1 MKNLSFKKL
10 LPFVAA
16 IAVFFVLTMSYFNPL
31 IEGKRLMQGD
41 ISHFRG
47 MSKEIVDYRAK
58 TGEEPLWTNSMFGG
72 MPAYQISVQYKA
84 NLIKHIDQLLQLGLP
99 NPAGFVFLYFLG
111 FFILL
116 LVLGV
121 DPWLSLAGAI
131 AYAFS
136 SYFFIILSAGHNSKA
151 HAIAYMAPVLAGII
165 LTFRKKYL
173 IGGVLTDIFLSL
185 EISANHL
192 QITYYLLLIVVAYGI
207 NEFIFKIR
215 EKEFNSFLKA
225 FGVLLVAVFLAILTN
240 ITTLWATYDYT
251 PYTTRGKSE
260 LTSNKKDRSS
270 GLDRDYATGWSYGI
284 PETMTLL
291 IPDFNGGA
299 SGVALGTKSATYK
312 ALQANNI
319 PEEQAQG
326 FVNQKL
332 PMYWGTQPNTSGPVY
347 VGAIIFFLFIF
358 GLLIVENRYRWW
370 ILGITVISIML
381 SWGKNFMPF
390 TNFFFD
396 YIPGYSK
403 FRAVSMTLVIAELT
417 IPLLAIFALKK
428 VFQEGIN
435 KQVVLKKL
443 LYTFYVVG
451 GICLIIAL
459 FGSSLFSFANPN
471 DANYFKGLP
480 DWLVAAIR
488 QDRASMLRFD
498 AFRSLV
504 FIAIATGAIWAFL
517 KNKLKKEWVVVILIL
532 GFLVDGWAVNKRYLN
547 NDDFARKSEIE
558 NPFQP
563 SQADLMIMKDT
574 DPDYRVLNLMV
585 DPFNDASTSYFHK
598 SIGGYHGAKLRRYQ
612 ELIEHQISKNNQ
624 NVLNMLNTKYFI
636 GRGQDGSPVPQ
647 LNMAALGNAW
657 FVDNYRLVPNADSEL
672 VALSKFEPAK
682 TAIVDVR
689 FKGLVEKYNSQKDTT
704 AFLKL
709 TNYAP
714 NKLDYAYKA
723 GSDQLAVFSEI
734 YYEKGWNAYVDGKL
748 TPHFRA
754 DYVLR
759 SMVLPAGEHK
769 VEFRFEPTFFKTG
782 ERVSFA
788 SSLLLIVLLLG
799 GGGYEIWNGNR
810 KKQ

>member
-10 LPFVAA
+10 LPFIAA

-116 LVLGV
+116 LALGV

-173 IGGVLTDIFLSL
+173 IGGVLTAIFLSL

-215 EKEFNSFLKA
+215 EKEFGSFLKA

-270 GLDRDYATGWSYGI
+270 GLDREYATGWSYGI

-370 ILGITVISIML
+370 ILGITIISILL

-417 IPLLAIFALKK
+417 MPLLAIFALKK
-428 VFQEGIN
+428 VFQDGIN

-504 FIAIATGAIWAFL
+504 FIAVATVAIWAFL
-517 KNKLKKEWVVVILIL
+517 KDKLKMQWAVVILIL

-574 DPDYRVLNLMV
+574 DPNYRVLNLMV

-612 ELIEHQISKNNQ
+612 ELIEQQISKNNQ

-672 VALSKFEPAK
+672 TALSKFEPAK

-704 AFLKL
+704 ASIKL
-709 TNYAP
+709 TDYAP
-714 NKLDYAYKA
+714 NKLDYVYKA

-788 SSLLLIVLLLG
+788 SSLLLILLLLG
-799 GGGYEIWNGNR
+799 GGGFEIWNGNR

>member
-10 LPFVAA
+10 LPFIAA

-173 IGGVLTDIFLSL
+173 IGGVLTAIFLSL

-215 EKEFNSFLKA
+215 EKEFGSFLKA

-270 GLDRDYATGWSYGI
+270 GLDREYATGWSYGI

-370 ILGITVISIML
+370 ILGITIISILL

-417 IPLLAIFALKK
+417 MPLLAIFALKK
-428 VFQEGIN
+428 VFQDGIN

-504 FIAIATGAIWAFL
+504 FIAVATVAIWAFL
-517 KNKLKKEWVVVILIL
+517 KDKLKMQWAVVILIL

-574 DPDYRVLNLMV
+574 DPNYRVLNLMV

-612 ELIEHQISKNNQ
+612 ELIEQQISKNNQ

-672 VALSKFEPAK
+672 TALSKFEPAK

-704 AFLKL
+704 ASIKL
-709 TNYAP
+709 TDYAP
-714 NKLDYAYKA
+714 NKLDYVYKA

-788 SSLLLIVLLLG
+788 SSLLLILLLLG
-799 GGGYEIWNGNR
+799 GGGFEIWNGNR

>member
-1 MKNLSFKKL
+1 
-10 LPFVAA
+10 
-16 IAVFFVLTMSYFNPL
+16 
-31 IEGKRLMQGD
+31 
-41 ISHFRG
+41 
-47 MSKEIVDYRAK
+47 
-58 TGEEPLWTNSMFGG
+58 
-72 MPAYQISVQYKA
+72 
-84 NLIKHIDQLLQLGLP
+84 
-99 NPAGFVFLYFLG
+99 
-111 FFILL
+111 
-116 LVLGV
+116 
-121 DPWLSLAGAI
+121 
-131 AYAFS
+131 
-136 SYFFIILSAGHNSKA
+136 
-151 HAIAYMAPVLAGII
+151 
-165 LTFRKKYL
+165 
-173 IGGVLTDIFLSL
+173 
-185 EISANHL
+185 
-192 QITYYLLLIVVAYGI
+192 
-207 NEFIFKIR
+207 
-215 EKEFNSFLKA
+215 
-225 FGVLLVAVFLAILTN
+225 
-240 ITTLWATYDYT
+240 
-251 PYTTRGKSE
+251 
-260 LTSNKKDRSS
+260 
-270 GLDRDYATGWSYGI
+270 
-284 PETMTLL
+284 
-291 IPDFNGGA
+291 
-299 SGVALGTKSATYK
+299 
-312 ALQANNI
+312 
-319 PEEQAQG
+319 
-326 FVNQKL
+326 
-332 PMYWGTQPNTSGPVY
+332 
-347 VGAIIFFLFIF
+347 
-358 GLLIVENRYRWW
+358 
-370 ILGITVISIML
+370 
-381 SWGKNFMPF
+381 
-390 TNFFFD
+390 
-396 YIPGYSK
+396 
-403 FRAVSMTLVIAELT
+403 MTLVIAELT
-417 IPLLAIFALKK
+417 MPLLAIFALKK
-428 VFQEGIN
+428 VFQDGIN

-504 FIAIATGAIWAFL
+504 FIAVATVAIWAFL
-517 KNKLKKEWVVVILIL
+517 KDKLKMQWAVVILIL

-574 DPDYRVLNLMV
+574 DPNYRVLNLMV

-612 ELIEHQISKNNQ
+612 ELIEQQISKNNQ

-672 VALSKFEPAK
+672 TALSKFEPAK

-704 AFLKL
+704 ASIKL
-709 TNYAP
+709 TDYAP
-714 NKLDYAYKA
+714 NKLDYVYKA

-788 SSLLLIVLLLG
+788 SSLLLILLLLG
-799 GGGYEIWNGNR
+799 GGGFEIWNGNR